1 MKIETQLYKIY
12 RIAKKSSSK
21 REIHNITGQL
31 KKTGKVSSKQ
41 TKFIP
46 KEIRKRTNKAQSQQ
60 KNNIIKMRVKIKEI
74 EKKKERKIKK
84 DQ

>member
-60 KNNIIKMRVKIKEI
+60 KNNIIK
-74 EKKKERKIKK
+74 KK
-84 DQ
+84 DKKRSMKLRAGSLKR